1 MRRRVGYDDDIA
13 DNQRAEIRGHMLA
26 DNQLNINEHSTMT
39 FEGTRCSG
47 ADSDRGTLA
56 IDGRLTIRGA
66 SKDVRMN
73 MQYRL
78 INGTLYLRGELGITH
93 RDFGFRP
100 YSAFAGSVRNQEN
113 MTLGF
118 DFQSIQN

>member
-1 MRRRVGYDDDIA
+1 
-13 DNQRAEIRGHMLA
+13 MLA
-26 DNQLNINEHSTMT
+26 DNQLNINAHRTMT
-39 FEGTRCSG
+39 FEGERCSG
-47 ADSDRGTLA
+47 ADADRGTMT
-56 IDGRLTIRGA
+56 IDGRLTIRGV
-66 SKDVRMN
+66 SKAVQMN

-78 INGTLYLRGELGITH
+78 IDGVLYLRGELGITH

-118 DFQSIQN
+118 DFQSVANN

>member
-1 MRRRVGYDDDIA
+1 MRRRVGYNDEIS
-13 DNQRAEIRGHMLA
+13 DNHCRRSGHMLA
-26 DNQLNINEHSTMT
+26 DNQLNINAHRTMT
-39 FEGTRCSG
+39 FEGERCSG
-47 ADSDRGTLA
+47 ADADRGTMT
-56 IDGRLTIRGA
+56 IDGRLTIRV
-66 SKDVRMN
+66 SKAVQMN

-78 INGTLYLRGELGITH
+78 IDGVLYLRGELGITH

-118 DFQSIQN
+118 DFQSIANN